1 MVLSRPAAIA
11 FVAYVLGGLVL
22 GEVFP
27 FSRYT
32 MYADIAARDYG
43 AVPVFVVAGVE
54 SDPAEFSSFHGLDP
68 AQFVAPAG
76 IVTAMDYVTRGWG
89 DQVRR
94 RPADDPGPLAVEVAY
109 DLVRVRAG
117 EVQRQRIVVAR
128 GSAWP

>member
-1 MVLSRPAAIA
+1 MVLSRPAVTA
-11 FVAYVLGGLVL
+11 FVVYLLGGLLL

-43 AVPVFVVAGVE
+43 AVPVFLVDGAE
-54 SDPAEFSSFHGLDP
+54 SEPSAFSSFHALDP
-68 AQFVAPAG
+68 SAFVAPTG
-76 IVTAMDYVTRGWG
+76 VVTAMDYVTRDWG

-94 RPADDPGPLAVEVAY
+94 RPASSPGPLVVEVAY
-109 DLVRVRAG
+109 DLVRVRGG

-128 GSAWP
+128 GTAWP